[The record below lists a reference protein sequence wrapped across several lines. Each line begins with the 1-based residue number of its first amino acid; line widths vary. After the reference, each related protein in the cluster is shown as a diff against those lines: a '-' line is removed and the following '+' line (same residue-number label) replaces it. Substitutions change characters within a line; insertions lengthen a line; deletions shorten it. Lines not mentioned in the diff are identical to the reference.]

1 MHNVVKRDELIKEK
15 DKVVQDFELKLRSSK
30 RKSNLRED
38 SLRHKVLEL
47 RKK

>member
-1 MHNVVKRDELIKEK
+1 MHNVVKRDKLIKEK

-38 SLRHKVLEL
+38 YLRHKVLEL

>member
-1 MHNVVKRDELIKEK
+1 MVKRDKLIKEK